1 MATAEVVTPIAAG
14 LRGKLTKENF
24 GPSMPSYA
32 PTYPAFGPEGWDW
45 LDIDAILID
54 YMTDAES
61 AAEWLPAQCELI
73 SIPMAPSQTAVKM
86 VFADYR
92 AGTLPPYKEAIQTIP
107 CLYKGQMYLYVAQI
121 WVDTDSAMT
130 SGREAG
136 GYPKKL
142 ARHPARL
149 AR

>member
-1 MATAEVVTPIAAG
+1 MATAEVITPIAAG

-61 AAEWLPAQCELI
+61 AAEWLPAQ
-73 SIPMAPSQTAVKM
+73 
-86 VFADYR
+86 
-92 AGTLPPYKEAIQTIP
+92 
-107 CLYKGQMYLYVAQI
+107 
-121 WVDTDSAMT
+121 
-130 SGREAG
+130 
-136 GYPKKL
+136 
-142 ARHPARL
+142 
-149 AR
+149 